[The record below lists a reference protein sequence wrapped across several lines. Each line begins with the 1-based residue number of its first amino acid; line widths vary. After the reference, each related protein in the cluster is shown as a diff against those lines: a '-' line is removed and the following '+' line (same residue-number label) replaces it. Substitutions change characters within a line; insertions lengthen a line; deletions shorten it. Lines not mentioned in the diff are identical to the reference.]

1 MTSDFKNVHFS
12 ISNNEEKISSVT
24 DVDAFLEQEK
34 SQNTNKAWN
43 KLDKSVKINKLYEYA
58 DSYAKEKGI
67 SCVQTAL
74 LKSFLKNC
82 LDKKRLE
89 SGKDI
94 QFNVKEQKIEGVPR
108 LNYANKRFTLRR
120 NDKRMT
126 TSSSLG
132 PKKKTIKNKDKNK
145 T

>member
-1 MTSDFKNVHFS
+1 MTSDFKNVHFN
-12 ISNNEEKISSVT
+12 ISNNEETISNVT
-24 DVDAFLEQEK
+24 DVEAFLEQEK
-34 SQNTNKAWN
+34 SQNINKVWN

-58 DSYAKEKGI
+58 DSYAKEKSISGI
-67 SCVQTAL
+67 QTAL

-94 QFNVKEQKIEGVPR
+94 QFNVKEQKIESVPR

-120 NDKRMT
+120 NDKRIT

-132 PKKKTIKNKDKNK
+132 PKKRTIKNKDKNK

>member
-1 MTSDFKNVHFS
+1 MTSDFKNVHFN
-12 ISNNEEKISSVT
+12 ISNNEETISNVT
-24 DVDAFLEQEK
+24 DVEAFLEQEK
-34 SQNTNKAWN
+34 SQNINKVWN

-58 DSYAKEKGI
+58 DFYAKEKSI
-67 SCVQTAL
+67 SGVQTAL

-94 QFNVKEQKIEGVPR
+94 QFNVKEQKIESVPR

-120 NDKRMT
+120 NDKRIT

>member
-1 MTSDFKNVHFS
+1 MTCDFKNVHFS
-12 ISNNEEKISSVT
+12 ISNSEETKSSVT
-24 DVDAFLEQEK
+24 DVEAFLEQEK
-34 SQNTNKAWN
+34 SQNVNKAWN
-43 KLDKSVKINKLYEYA
+43 KLDKSIKINKLYEYA
-58 DSYAKEKGI
+58 DCYSKEKGI
-67 SCVQTAL
+67 SGVQTAL

-94 QFNVKEQKIEGVPR
+94 QFNVKDQKIEGIPR

-120 NDKRMT
+120 NDKRIT